1 MTTIITEADIAVPF
15 SGQPSEKP
23 GQKFRVEA
31 RE

>member
-23 GQKFRVEA
+23 GQKFRVA